1 MDYAGL
7 KEIAKRLGTKH
18 VAVKKEKMLD
28 NILDK
33 IEELMELENWADE
46 NQDLMEFYEANTEDD
61 GEEEVEKEE
70 VEKEEV
76 DEEVEEVLK
85 EVEEKVEKVKKKA
98 EKKEKAKESGKKR
111 ILDPKDLDEFG
122 LFPKDSKPAKFAAA
136 IKKKP
141 MKMAEIKKL
150 EWNPTGASFYSPW
163 KKLVAA
169 GFGVKTNDGK
179 LSIVKDKK

>member
-46 NQDLMEFYEANTEDD
+46 NQDLMEFYEANTEGD

-70 VEKEEV
+70 VEEE
-76 DEEVEEVLK
+76 EEVEELTFNLEEEEKKVK
-85 EVEEKVEKVKKKA
+85 EVKKEADKKKI
-98 EKKEKAKESGKKR
+98 EKKEKKKQNKNPGVIATIVT
-111 ILDPKDLDEFG
+111 ILSETKKGVTIDEIVAR
-122 LFPKDSKPAKFAAA
+122 LTKAFPERNPEGMKKTVKVQIGGR
-136 IKKKP
+136 IKKEKGLNVS
-141 MKMAEIKKL
+141 KDDDKYTIK
-150 EWNPTGASFYSPW
+150 
-163 KKLVAA
+163 
-169 GFGVKTNDGK
+169 
-179 LSIVKDKK
+179 